1 MSICL
6 KIHLAGDRAED
17 RGEKKSN
24 EDRQNDDDDH
34 LQHLYGDEKDRR
46 SYDPGQSAPDESQP
60 KFAG

>member
-1 MSICL
+1 MDSFLDGMSIYL

-34 LQHLYGDEKDRR
+34 FT
-46 SYDPGQSAPDESQP
+46 APLWR
-60 KFAG
+60 